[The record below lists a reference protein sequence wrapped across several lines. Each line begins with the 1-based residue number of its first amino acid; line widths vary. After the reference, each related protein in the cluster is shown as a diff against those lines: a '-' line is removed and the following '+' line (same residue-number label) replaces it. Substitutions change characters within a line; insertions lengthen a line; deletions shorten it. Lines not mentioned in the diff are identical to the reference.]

1 MYLETSYVLPEWA
14 YPADEDEQEERWAE
28 FDYGYYVSDMGR
40 IWSGRSQKFLK
51 PKRLDRQ
58 GHVGVMIKN
67 GSKPYYRYLHRLIA
81 EEFIPNPHN
90 LPIVRHLNDDP
101 TDNRIENLAW
111 GTQKEN
117 MADCIENRN
126 AYFPSDEDR
135 EKGFEKTRIPIVAI
149 NLETGER
156 TRFRGQGE
164 AGRVLGIPHANI
176 GKVLHGER
184 HSAGG
189 YTFEWE

>member
-1 MYLETSYVLPEWA
+1 MILETRFVLPEWA
-14 YPADEDEQEERWAE
+14 SPCCDDEDDERWAE
-28 FDYGYYVSDMGR
+28 VDYGYYVSDRGR

-51 PKRLDRQ
+51 PKRLDRH
-58 GHVGVMIKN
+58 GHVGLTIRN
-67 GSKPYYRYLHRLIA
+67 GDKPSYKYLHRLIA
-81 EEFIPNPHN
+81 EEFIPNPDN
-90 LPIVRHLNDDP
+90 LPVVRHLNDDP
-101 TDNRIENLAW
+101 RDNHVDNLAW
-111 GTQKEN
+111 GTQRDN
-117 MADCIENRN
+117 MYDCIENGN

-135 EKGFEKTRIPIVAI
+135 EKGFEKVRTPLIAI

-164 AGRVLGIPHANI
+164 AGRILGIHQANI
-176 GKVLHGER
+176 WKVLHGER